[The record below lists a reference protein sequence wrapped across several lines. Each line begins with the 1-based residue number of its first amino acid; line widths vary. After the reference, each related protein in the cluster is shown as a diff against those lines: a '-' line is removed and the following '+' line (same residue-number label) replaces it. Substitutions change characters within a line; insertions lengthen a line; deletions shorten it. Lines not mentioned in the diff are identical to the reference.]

1 VLAPLLLVY
10 HFRRSTMFG
19 LLVGAIGG
27 GVAAY
32 YWRDSIRDY
41 MSGRVPELRAQ
52 AADALG
58 SFGVRAVG
66 ALDKVRSGIDAAVR
80 TGQERLR
87 PTGTAGSEQGHG
99 MRGTDPRDASE
110 GRSILP

>member
-1 VLAPLLLVY
+1 
-10 HFRRSTMFG
+10 MFG

-32 YWRDSIRDY
+32 YWRDNIRDF
-41 MSGRVPELRAQ
+41 MSGRVPQFRAQ

-58 SFGVRAVG
+58 NLGVRAGG
-66 ALDKVRSGIDAAVR
+66 ALDRMRSGIDAAVR

-87 PTGTAGSEQGHG
+87 PTATSGNQGMQGTE
-99 MRGTDPRDASE
+99 PRDASE
-110 GRSILP
+110 GRIIRP

>member
-1 VLAPLLLVY
+1 
-10 HFRRSTMFG
+10 MFG

-32 YWRDSIRDY
+32 YWRDNIRDY

-58 SFGVRAVG
+58 TLGVRAGG
-66 ALDKVRSGIDAAVR
+66 ALDKMRSGIDAAVR

-87 PTGTAGSEQGHG
+87 PTGTAGDERNQRMQG
-99 MRGTDPRDASE
+99 TEPRDAS
-110 GRSILP
+110 GG

>member
-1 VLAPLLLVY
+1 
-10 HFRRSTMFG
+10 MFG

-32 YWRDSIRDY
+32 YWRDNIRDF
-41 MSGRVPELRAQ
+41 MSGRVPEFRAQ

-58 SFGVRAVG
+58 NFGVRAGG
-66 ALDKVRSGIDAAVR
+66 ALDRMRSGIDAAVR

-87 PTGTAGSEQGHG
+87 PTGSSGTERDQG
-99 MRGTDPRDASE
+99 MQGTEPRDASE
-110 GRSILP
+110 GRINRP